1 MSTSWTALSTCSA
14 MFKRFASRSH
24 FWLYAFLWVGLSS
37 AQAATPTAGTV
48 IGNQA
53 SATYTDASNVQRTVT
68 SNVVTAVV
76 QQVASLTLTAPTT
89 KAVTAGGQVVFP
101 LTLSNTGNGPD
112 AFALSTA
119 QSGAFSMSSV
129 QFYLDANGDGQPD
142 DLNPITSTGP
152 LQPGAVFKLVA
163 VAVVPTTPVAG
174 DTQTLTVTATSS
186 FAPATQAS
194 VAEQSVVSAN
204 AVINVSKAMSASSG
218 DPGSGPFT
226 ITLTYTNTGNTAATS
241 VVLKDALPS
250 GMTYVA
256 GSGRWSSLGSTVL
269 TDALDGTQGTGQTIT
284 YDYNA
289 TSTKAVTASIS
300 SVPAGQSGT
309 LTFEVSIDAFDT
321 ATATGQLAGALQNTA
336 SVSYH
341 DGASNVGPTNTNTVS
356 FQVNGKAAVSMAGQ
370 TVSSA
375 SQGSTVVFVNALR
388 NMGNRADSFDITVPS
403 GTFPPG
409 TTYTLFQADGATPL
423 VDTNGNG
430 TPDTGLMASGASY
443 NVVMKVQLPAGASG
457 GPYSFS
463 VTATSRNDA
472 LKSASASDVL
482 SAVVSSAVD
491 LTNTAALGG
500 VGVTGVGAGPEATA
514 QSTVSAN
521 PGATVRFVLYVN
533 NTSAVADSYDLA
545 ASTIASFATLSLPS
559 GWTVQFKDAQGTV
572 ITNTGVLNAGVSK
585 LVYADVSVP
594 AQQAAMPS
602 PGQLIYF
609 RVVSPSTG
617 AIDRKTD
624 AVVVNTLRSI
634 QVSPNNSGQVFPG
647 GTVVYSHVLTNNG
660 NVTENSTASAVA
672 LSLSQS
678 QAGFSAVVYR
688 DLDNNGQID
697 PTDTIVNNPADLG
710 PLVPGASLRLL
721 VKVSAAAGASVGL
734 VNSTNL
740 IVTTS
745 GVINGSIAPA
755 SVAATDASTVISGNV
770 VLLKDQAL
778 DANCDGLP
786 DAAYSTGS
794 ITSGAVPGACIRYR
808 IRVANNGTSDV
819 LSVIISDATPAN
831 TTYHATAPAA
841 TTQGTVTAPA
851 SASTGTVSASVGTL
865 VPAGSATVT
874 FGVRINP

>member
-1 MSTSWTALSTCSA
+1 

-309 LTFEVSIDAFDT
+309 LTFAEHSVCELPRWRLECGAHQHEHREFSSQWQGRSEHGWADRELRITRQHSCFRQRFAQH
-321 ATATGQLAGALQNTA
+321 GQ
-336 SVSYH
+336 
-341 DGASNVGPTNTNTVS
+341 P
-356 FQVNGKAAVSMAGQ
+356 
-370 TVSSA
+370 
-375 SQGSTVVFVNALR
+375 R
-388 NMGNRADSFDITVPS
+388 
-403 GTFPPG
+403 
-409 TTYTLFQADGATPL
+409 
-423 VDTNGNG
+423 
-430 TPDTGLMASGASY
+430 
-443 NVVMKVQLPAGASG
+443 
-457 GPYSFS
+457 
-463 VTATSRNDA
+463 
-472 LKSASASDVL
+472 
-482 SAVVSSAVD
+482 
-491 LTNTAALGG
+491 
-500 VGVTGVGAGPEATA
+500 
-514 QSTVSAN
+514 
-521 PGATVRFVLYVN
+521 RF
-533 NTSAVADSYDLA
+533 
-545 ASTIASFATLSLPS
+545 I
-559 GWTVQFKDAQGTV
+559 
-572 ITNTGVLNAGVSK
+572 
-585 LVYADVSVP
+585 
-594 AQQAAMPS
+594 
-602 PGQLIYF
+602 
-609 RVVSPSTG
+609 
-617 AIDRKTD
+617 
-624 AVVVNTLRSI
+624 
-634 QVSPNNSGQVFPG
+634 
-647 GTVVYSHVLTNNG
+647 
-660 NVTENSTASAVA
+660 
-672 LSLSQS
+672 
-678 QAGFSAVVYR
+678 
-688 DLDNNGQID
+688 
-697 PTDTIVNNPADLG
+697 
-710 PLVPGASLRLL
+710 
-721 VKVSAAAGASVGL
+721 
-734 VNSTNL
+734 
-740 IVTTS
+740 
-745 GVINGSIAPA
+745 
-755 SVAATDASTVISGNV
+755 
-770 VLLKDQAL
+770 
-778 DANCDGLP
+778 
-786 DAAYSTGS
+786 
-794 ITSGAVPGACIRYR
+794 
-808 IRVANNGTSDV
+808 
-819 LSVIISDATPAN
+819 
-831 TTYHATAPAA
+831 
-841 TTQGTVTAPA
+841 
-851 SASTGTVSASVGTL
+851 
-865 VPAGSATVT
+865 
-874 FGVRINP
+874 